1 MSPEVIS
8 RQATINIGEGL
19 GVGGGGSRGVRGV
32 WDGGWGGGKV
42 ISRQAI
48 INGEI
53 DSKGTEREEEKAR

>member
-1 MSPEVIS
+1 M
-8 RQATINIGEGL
+8 
-19 GVGGGGSRGVRGV
+19 GGG
-32 WDGGWGGGKV
+32 GGGKV